1 MQRQIKCGLNSLKN
15 RSLRTLFRTLLDL
28 LESVFPT
35 SYYVHRD
42 ENLLYSGWASAL
54 VRAGPVWY
62 ARTGERRTGNT

>member
-15 RSLRTLFRTLLDL
+15 RSLRPDAIRLARICFSYELL
-28 LESVFPT
+28 
-35 SYYVHRD
+35 HRD